1 VEDIPRT
8 AFRTI
13 FGHYE
18 FNSLPFGLTNAS
30 SIFMILMNGVFHQYL
45 DKILQVFINKI
56 LIYYQTKQE
65 DEEHLSLVLQCL
77 RENKLYVKLLKCLFY
92 NMKIHYL

>member
-1 VEDIPRT
+1 
-8 AFRTI
+8 
-13 FGHYE
+13 
-18 FNSLPFGLTNAS
+18 
-30 SIFMILMNGVFHQYL
+30 MILMNGVFHQYL